1 MTKFNQGWWNCFNSF
16 ANNTIQANDSVCYEV
31 LRGAGVTKEEAEE
44 VLHNGELYG
53 TACDIVNEFI
63 KQEA

>member
-16 ANNTIQANDSVCYEV
+16 ANNTRQANDSVCYEV
-31 LRGAGVTKEEAEE
+31 LRGAGVTKKEAEE
-44 VLHNGELYG
+44 VLRNGELYG